1 VARRRGPAGVREQG
15 KGTWGFSG
23 NMGDPNTS
31 LGPNAGMG
39 EPAQQHPG
47 HEADGL
53 PASWSETGEPTQG
66 IPAQCNGQSDGRSVA
81 GVLVAS

>member
-1 VARRRGPAGVREQG
+1 L
-15 KGTWGFSG
+15 GFPG

-47 HEADGL
+47 LEAVGL
-53 PASWSETGEPTQG
+53 PVSRSKLAKPTQG
-66 IPAQCNGQSDGRSVA
+66 IPAQCSGQSEGRSVA

>member
-1 VARRRGPAGVREQG
+1 M
-15 KGTWGFSG
+15 GFPG

-47 HEADGL
+47 LGAVGL
-53 PASWSETGEPTQG
+53 PASRSETAKPTQG
-66 IPAQCNGQSDGRSVA
+66 IPAQGSGQSDGRRVA